1 MGNKKNKTIKVLL
14 IEPMKEPHVIEI
26 EQKLESYQ
34 EQVGGYIEAL
44 TLSNDAVLLVNDEG
58 KMNGLT
64 PNRRFNGDILV
75 GNILIVGK
83 KGEDF
88 CGLSDKNIQLYTEQF
103 KEPEDISPDEVSFFM
118 ESFFF

>member
-1 MGNKKNKTIKVLL
+1 MGNKTTRTIKALL
-14 IEPMKEPHVIEI
+14 IEPMKEPRVIEI

-44 TLSNDAVLLVNDEG
+44 TISDDVVILVNEEG
-58 KMNGLT
+58 KLRGMT
-64 PNRRFNGDILV
+64 PNRRFNGDVLV
-75 GNILIVGK
+75 GNILIVGR

-88 CGLSDKNIQLYTEQF
+88 YGLSDKNIQLYTEQF
-103 KEPEDISPDEVSFFM
+103 KEPEDILPDEVDFFM

>member
-1 MGNKKNKTIKVLL
+1 MGNKTTKTIKALL
-14 IEPMKEPHVIEI
+14 IEPLKEPRVIES

-44 TLSNDAVLLVNDEG
+44 TISDDVVILVNEEG
-58 KMNGLT
+58 KLRGMI
-64 PNRRFNGDILV
+64 PNRRFNGDVLV
-75 GNILIVGK
+75 GNILIVGR

-103 KEPEDISPDEVSFFM
+103 KEPEDISKDEATMFM

>member
-1 MGNKKNKTIKVLL
+1 MGNKTTRTIKALL
-14 IEPMKEPHVIEI
+14 IEPMKEPRVIEI

-44 TLSNDAVLLVNDEG
+44 TISDDVVILVNEEG
-58 KMNGLT
+58 KLRGMT
-64 PNRRFNGDILV
+64 PNRRLNGDVLV
-75 GNILIVGK
+75 GNILIVGR

-88 CGLSDKNIQLYTEQF
+88 CGLSDKNVQLYTEQF
-103 KEPEDISPDEVSFFM
+103 KEPEDILPDEVYLFM